1 MRKVKVVILCAAAMS
16 SAFIVES
23 MAEKAP
29 QMDIDLD
36 AECYA
41 SLRYRYY
48 DYSKADFVL
57 LAPQVKGQ
65 KEDVEKF
72 IREKGFT
79 VPVAVIPMRDY
90 GLMRGDNILQFV
102 IDSLEENKG

>member
-1 MRKVKVVILCAAAMS
+1 MRKLKLVILCASAMS

-23 MAEKAP
+23 MLDVAP
-29 QMDIDLD
+29 KLDIDLE

-48 DYSKADFVL
+48 DYSNVDYVL

-65 KEDVEKF
+65 KDDVEKY
-72 IREKGFT
+72 IREKGLDI
-79 VPVAVIPMRDY
+79 PVGLIPMRDY
-90 GLMRGDNILQFV
+90 GLMRGDKVLNMV
-102 IDSLEENKG
+102 IEALFNKEN

>member
-1 MRKVKVVILCAAAMS
+1 MKKLKVVILCASAMS

-23 MAEKAP
+23 MKEKAP
-29 QMDIDLD
+29 GMEIDLD
-36 AECYA
+36 AECFA

-48 DYSKADFVL
+48 DYTHTDFVL

-65 KEDVEKF
+65 KNDVEIF
-72 IREKGFT
+72 IREKKLT

-90 GLMRGDNILQFV
+90 GLMRGDNVLKFV
-102 IDSLEENKG
+102 IDSLEEKKA